1 MRPFKREV
9 DGVGT
14 LVGFHPSRIGYES
27 DDYDKLFV
35 GRVSRLEDDLA
46 HQIDLEKGQP
56 KEGFGYV
63 REDSLIVF
71 DNRAEADKVRVF
83 NFKKDGIGTRVAVSG
98 TYLPDP
104 DGKKLHSGT
113 IVEIEGTTNKDGI
126 LGIGFDENIGGHSLE
141 GKVDNGYGWR
151 VNTIWVI
158 IPSDD
163 LELENTKGSSLG
175 LGEVI
180 KSVMAELM
188 LTSLSKTN
196 SNRVNVVIEDLKSK
210 VGEDWEAEVR
220 KSIEPK
226 EAAEIFITL
235 LKELEKQ
242 EQERLDFGKVL
253 SKEPIPTQKLKR
265 KGRPKK
271 EKLEE
276 PNETPI
282 EKEITDDE
290 IGDILDSLII

>member
-1 MRPFKREV
+1 MRPFNRQV

-14 LVGFHPSRIGYES
+14 LVGFHPWQIGYES

-35 GRVSRLEDDLA
+35 GRVSLLQDDKNSE
-46 HQIDLEKGQP
+46 IELEKGQP
-56 KEGFGYV
+56 EEGFRNVNEY
-63 REDSLIVF
+63 SWLVF

-83 NFKKDGIGTRVAVSG
+83 NFKKDRIGTRVAISG
-98 TYLPDP
+98 SRLPVADN
-104 DGKKLHSGT
+104 KKLHYGT

-151 VNTIWVI
+151 VKSDWVI

-163 LELENTKGSSLG
+163 LELENPQGSSSG

-180 KSVMAELM
+180 KSGMAELL
-188 LTSLSKTN
+188 LTNLSKTN

-210 VGEDWEAEVR
+210 VGDDWESEVR
-220 KSIEPK
+220 KSIEPV
-226 EAAEIFITL
+226 EAAEILITL
-235 LKELEKQ
+235 IKELEKQ

-253 SKEPIPTQKLKR
+253 SKEPIPTEKVKR

-276 PNETPI
+276 PNTTLI